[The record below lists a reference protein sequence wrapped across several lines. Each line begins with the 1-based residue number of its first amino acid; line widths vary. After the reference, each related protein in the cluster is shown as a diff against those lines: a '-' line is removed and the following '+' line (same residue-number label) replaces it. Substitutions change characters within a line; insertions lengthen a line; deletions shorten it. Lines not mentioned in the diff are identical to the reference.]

1 MRQFFLYYSYSKDLV
16 DLEDILP
23 SFGNYINSFKYILE
37 AIIAVTVIK
46 KSLKLF
52 FKANNAHIKCKL
64 VLQPS
69 FKKVTIHIS
78 AILEISII
86 V

>member
-1 MRQFFLYYSYSKDLV
+1 MIAFKCYSKGLV
-16 DLEDILP
+16 SPEDILP
-23 SFGNYINSFKYILE
+23 SFGNYINSLKYILE
-37 AIIAVTVIK
+37 AIAAVTLIK
-46 KSLKLF
+46 KSRKLF

-69 FKKVTIHIS
+69 FKKVTIQIS
-78 AILEISII
+78 AILEIPII